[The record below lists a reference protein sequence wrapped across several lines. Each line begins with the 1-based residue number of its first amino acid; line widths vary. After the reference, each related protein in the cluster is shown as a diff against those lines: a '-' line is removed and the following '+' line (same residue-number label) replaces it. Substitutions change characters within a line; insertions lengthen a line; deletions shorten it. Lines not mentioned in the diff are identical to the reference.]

1 MNFYL
6 NFFEN
11 VYNKIE
17 KKLHG
22 KKADRYSSMFFLMSF
37 GLALGII
44 QLNNMGLLPHK
55 LAKMVPLNHFSA
67 IDLVLSLIL
76 LKEFMDMIF
85 ALSDSVSRAQR
96 KQLEVVSLILLRSSF
111 KTLPGFNEID
121 TMDLAAATEQVL
133 PLFTY
138 GFSAFIIFLIVLM
151 YYRLQNIPML
161 SEDKEMNSFVA
172 AKKLVALMLLLN
184 FIIIGVF
191 DVIHFFIYWEYSASF
206 DTFFKVFL
214 FADIIIVL
222 ISLGY
227 GQLYVTVFRNTGFAL
242 VTVLI
247 LVSLAAPQFFQE
259 LISILAA
266 AFAYALAY
274 AYNRYCILCTI
285 EPSKDY
291 PATR

>member
-1 MNFYL
+1 MNYYL
-6 NFFEN
+6 TFFEN
-11 VYNKIE
+11 VYNRIE
-17 KKLHG
+17 RQFHG
-22 KKADRYSSMFFLMSF
+22 KKADKVFSLFFLITF
-37 GLALGII
+37 ILTVIII
-44 QLNNMGLLPHK
+44 QLNQMGFLPAK
-55 LAKMVPLNHFSA
+55 LAKMVPLNHLFA

-76 LKEFMDMIF
+76 LKEFLDMIF
-85 ALSDSVSRAQR
+85 ALSYSVSRAQR

-111 KTLPGFNEID
+111 KAIPDFNTIH
-121 TMDLAAATEQVL
+121 TMNLNFDNPVL

-138 GFSAFIIFLIVLM
+138 GFSSFLIFLIILL

-161 SEDKEMNSFVA
+161 SEDTEMNSFVA
-172 AKKLVALMLLLN
+172 TKKMVALILFFN

-191 DVIHFFIYWEYSASF
+191 DVVTFFIYWEYNASF

-214 FADIIIVL
+214 FADIIIV
-222 ISLGY
+222 IIALGY

-247 LVSLAAPQFFQE
+247 LVSLAAPPFFQE
-259 LISILAA
+259 TISVLAA

-285 EPSKDY
+285 EPKNN
-291 PATR
+291 